1 MKRVH
6 KRNLSEIHREST
18 QYLVEWDSKTG
29 CSARKQR
36 TAKIQVA
43 GGNYGK
49 GITGRH
55 ESSEHVETNNGT
67 ENQVPKEFQEQR
79 GAGQGP
85 GPKARVPRT
94 PRAGGKGLPG
104 KGKPKKPLKPKSK
117 PLIPEWKPKP
127 AKKRKGRKKLKS
139 C

>member
-1 MKRVH
+1 MKQVKR
-6 KRNLSEIHREST
+6 RNLSEIHRTSI

-43 GGNYGK
+43 GGDYGK
-49 GITGRH
+49 GITGGH
-55 ESSEHVETNNGT
+55 EGSEYVEANHGT
-67 ENQVPKEFQEQR
+67 KNQKPEGVQEQR
-79 GAGQGP
+79 GASEGTGS
-85 GPKARVPRT
+85 KARVPRT

-104 KGKPKKPLKPKSK
+104 KPEKSLKPKGK

-127 AKKRKGRKKLKS
+127 VTKKKRRKNHA
-139 C
+139 

>member
-1 MKRVH
+1 MKRT
-6 KRNLSEIHREST
+6 KRRNLSEIHRDST

-43 GGNYGK
+43 GGDYGK
-49 GITGRH
+49 GITGGH
-55 ESSEHVETNNGT
+55 ESKLNAKANHGT
-67 ENQVPKEFQEQR
+67 KDQKPEGVQEQR
-79 GAGQGP
+79 GASEGTGS
-85 GPKARVPRT
+85 KARVPRT

-104 KGKPKKPLKPKSK
+104 KGKPKKSLKSKDK

-127 AKKRKGRKKLKS
+127 VTKKRRKNHA
-139 C
+139 